1 MNKQFV
7 QLGLMAGGTLLVGVT
22 AAFWGKLDNL
32 SKKLDTSVKGLK
44 DLTADKIKD
53 AIVEKAIKEAADEQ
67 VSGYIAKVQNEV
79 MASAKEKLNDEA
91 RRAVKEAQ
99 NDIQSTVAERISKEA
114 ELIDIDDLRKTVR
127 KKAEERIVNKFD
139 GSLDDLLGK
148 FNENLGNVQRIYGG
162 IANAIGNAN
171 KATKEIKF
179 SLD

>member
-7 QLGLMAGGTLLVGVT
+7 QLGLMAGGTLVVGVV

-32 SKKLDTSVKGLK
+32 AKKLDTSVNGLK
-44 DLTADKIKD
+44 DVTTDKIKD
-53 AIVEKAIKEAADEQ
+53 TIIEKAVKEAADEQ
-67 VSGYIAKVQNEV
+67 VTGIVMKVQNDV
-79 MASAKEKLNDEA
+79 MTSAKEKLNDEV

-99 NDIQSTVAERISKEA
+99 NEIQSTVSERISKEA
-114 ELIDIDDLRKTVR
+114 ELIDIEDLRKVVR
-127 KKAEERIVNKFD
+127 KKAEDRIVNKFD

-162 IANAIGNAN
+162 IANAIGSAN